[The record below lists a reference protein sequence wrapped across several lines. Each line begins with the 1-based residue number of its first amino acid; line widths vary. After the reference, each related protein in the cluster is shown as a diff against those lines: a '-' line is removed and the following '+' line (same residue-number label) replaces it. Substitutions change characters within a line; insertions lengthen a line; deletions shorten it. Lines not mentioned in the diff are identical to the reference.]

1 MATTKIQTLK
11 RELTDSL
18 THWSIYR
25 FQNDSIAYYGINPC
39 RKNEEKYLRKSKIL
53 MMRIDLH
60 LVHQL
65 FENYK
70 VSKN

>member
-1 MATTKIQTLK
+1 MATTKIQELK

-18 THWSIYR
+18 THWSVYR
-25 FQNDSIAYYGINPC
+25 FQNDSIAIWGKTPD

-70 VSKN
+70 LSKN